1 MAVDLTRFINEPEE
15 PTNNNPLFADLVS
28 QPEELTPAETYTV
41 APDPNLGLVTEY
53 ETPSK
58 LGYNYSL
65 TDFFCFYYFF
75 CFPSLQRS

>member
-41 APDPNLGLVTEY
+41 APDPNLGCVLR
-53 ETPSK
+53 
-58 LGYNYSL
+58 LL
-65 TDFFCFYYFF
+65 
-75 CFPSLQRS
+75 